1 MAVARF
7 AGTPRMPKASKN
19 SAFEALGGQVGHEH
33 VLPAIWTEKARH
45 LAPQV
50 IPRGCQKKT
59 NCEDFLVP
67 FFGPHSECTFGGFQ
81 TRNGSQNVT
90 QNGALPEM
98 AEFAQV

>member
-1 MAVARF
+1 MAIARF
-7 AGTPRMPKASKN
+7 AGTPRMQKTCN
-19 SAFEALGGQVGHEH
+19 NDAFEALGGQVGHEH

-50 IPRGCQKKT
+50 IPSGCQKKP
-59 NCEDFLVP
+59 NCAAFLVL
-67 FFGPHSECTFGGFQ
+67 FFGPHSECTVGGFQ